1 LLEGKKFK
9 IPDSALSIT
18 ISPSIYVLKHV
29 LGCTRR
35 LQKDNFVR
43 RSRENAMKALHFSQ
57 HGELDVVRYGDVP
70 DPVLK
75 EGQILVRVRAC
86 AINHLDLWVRRGWP
100 GLKLEMPHWC
110 GADVAGEV
118 AQLGEGVV
126 GWAHGRKVVVD
137 PGVSTID
144 DEFTRRG
151 EASVSPG
158 YHILGEQVRGG
169 AAEYLAV
176 PASNLLPMPEN
187 WDFPEVAAPLL
198 VSLAAWRM
206 LIHRAGLRAGES
218 VLIVGAGGGVNSMA
232 IQIAKLAGARV
243 YVVCGNEEKANRAR
257 DLGADVAVDRSRGD
271 WLKEIYKL
279 TNKRGVDVVVDNVGK
294 ATLSGSMQAVAR
306 GGRIVI
312 IGNTSGPQAE
322 IDIRYIFGK
331 QISLI
336 GSTMGSQQD
345 FRDVTSL
352 LWAGKLKPVIDR
364 VMPLS
369 EGIEAY
375 RIMER
380 GEQFGKIVL
389 IP

>member
-1 LLEGKKFK
+1 MN
-9 IPDSALSIT
+9 
-18 ISPSIYVLKHV
+18 
-29 LGCTRR
+29 
-35 LQKDNFVR
+35 KDG
-43 RSRENAMKALHFSQ
+43 ADLKALHFLR
-57 HGELDVVRYGDVP
+57 HGELDEVQYGDVP

-75 EGQILVRVRAC
+75 PGQVLVKVSAC
-86 AINHLDLWVRRGWP
+86 AINHLDIWVRRGWP
-100 GLKLEMPHWC
+100 GLKLPMPHWC
-110 GADVAGEV
+110 GADVAGQV
-118 AQLGEGVV
+118 AQLGEGVA
-126 GWAHGRKVVVD
+126 GWTPGQKVVVD
-137 PGVSTID
+137 PGVSTAE

-169 AAEYLAV
+169 AAEFLAV
-176 PASNLLPMPEN
+176 PANNLLAMPETLG
-187 WDFPEVAAPLL
+187 FPDAAAPLL
-198 VSLAAWRM
+198 ASLAAWRM
-206 LIHRAGLRAGES
+206 LIHRAGLKVGES

-243 YVVCGNEEKANRAR
+243 YVICGNEEKANRAR
-257 DLGADVAVDRSRGD
+257 GLGADVVVDRSRGD
-271 WLKEIYKL
+271 WVKEVYRL

-294 ATLSGSMQAVAR
+294 ATLTGSMQAVAR

-336 GSTMGSQQD
+336 GSTMGNHQD

-352 LWAGKLKPVIDR
+352 LWTGKIKPVIDR

-369 EGIEAY
+369 QGIEAY

-380 GEQFGKIVL
+380 GLQFGKMVL